1 MIIPM
6 IKDSTSKE
14 DEKFVKE
21 LIDMVNNIQDTAN
34 SDRFQGIMDE
44 VKAEGN
50 KEEMKIEEAL
60 EDEDI
65 EELDKDTATNPD
77 RIMIILLLK
86 NLMIELT
93 LAPVLFRHEITPQ
106 DVIKKLKQELLLI
119 WTNTQIIEV
128 KEEEE

>member
-6 IKDSTSKE
+6 IKDSTSKS
-14 DEKFVKE
+14 DEEFVKIM
-21 LIDMVNNIQDTAN
+21 IDMVNNIQETAKT
-34 SDRFQGIMDE
+34 DKFQDIMDD
-44 VKAEGN
+44 VKREGD
-50 KEEMKIEEAL
+50 KEGMKVEEAL

-65 EELDKDTATNPD
+65 EEFAKETATNPD

-86 NLMIELT
+86 NLMMELT

>member
-65 EELDKDTATNPD
+65 EEFAKDTATNPD

-86 NLMIELT
+86 NLMMELT
-93 LAPVLFRHEITPQ
+93 LAPVLHTSKIEAE
-106 DVIKKLKQELLLI
+106 DVIIKLKKELLLI

-128 KEEEE
+128 KEN